1 MDPDRE
7 RILAQYAR
15 AEHQLRDWLAQASP
29 SDLGRRSKGTR
40 WNNEELL
47 FHMVFGY
54 MVARAL
60 LPLHRVLSRLPTPV
74 SAGFAA
80 ALDAASVPFDAVNYW
95 GSKAAARFYNRHRMA
110 ARLHRVLAVL
120 GRKLESE
127 SPAALSRAMPFPT
140 RWDPFFTRAMTLAQL
155 YAYPTEHFDF
165 HAGQLDL
172 PRGPDRLSR
181 RAVGPAPRA
190 GTRIFLSPPDT
201 KRPPA
206 GTFGCTP
213 GGWPLLVAVAPQT

>member
-1 MDPDRE
+1 MVQDRE

-15 AEHQLRDWLAQASP
+15 AEHQLRGCLAHASP
-29 SDLGRRSKGTR
+29 SDLGRSSNGTR

-47 FHMVFGY
+47 FHMVFGF

-60 LPLHRVLSRLPTPV
+60 LPLHRAFSRLPAPV

-80 ALDAASVPFDAVNYW
+80 VLDAATVPFDAVNYW

-110 ARLHRVLAVL
+110 AKIHRILAVL
-120 GRKLESE
+120 GRKLEAE
-127 SPAALSRAMPFPT
+127 SPASLARAMSLPN
-140 RWDPFFTRAMTLAQL
+140 RWDPFFTRGMTLAQL

-172 PRGPDRLSR
+172 PRGPE
-181 RAVGPAPRA
+181 
-190 GTRIFLSPPDT
+190 
-201 KRPPA
+201 
-206 GTFGCTP
+206 P
-213 GGWPLLVAVAPQT
+213 GSS